1 MCGNY
6 DRIEA
11 ESRAMKHTL
20 SITLVLVGFWLINS
34 GHYSPLLL
42 ALGIVSVAFVVY
54 LTHRMDVIDHESQPL
69 HLFGRKLPAY
79 YLWLVGKI
87 IASNITVVKLVWQI
101 RPAISPCSRWLPLS
115 QRSDMGK
122 VIYAN
127 SITLTPGTV
136 AMDLHDDKVFVH
148 ALTRDGM
155 AELASGQMDQRV
167 TALER

>member
-1 MCGNY
+1 
-6 DRIEA
+6 
-11 ESRAMKHTL
+11 MKHTI
-20 SITLVLVGFWLINS
+20 SISLVLAGFWLINS

-42 ALGIVSVAFVVY
+42 ALGMLSVAFVVY

-69 HLFGRKLPAY
+69 HLSGQKLPAY
-79 YLWLVGKI
+79 YLWLTGKI
-87 IASNITVVKLVWQI
+87 IASNITVVKLIWQV
-101 RPAISPCSRWLPLS
+101 RPSISPCARWITLS
-115 QRSDMGK
+115 QRSEVGK

-155 AELASGQMDQRV
+155 TELADGQMDRRV